1 MSVAD
6 RTGAPL
12 IGLDSSLSG
21 WGATTSSRAR
31 LVQPKDALDVDRI
44 LAARASLGG
53 GLIARGAGRSY
64 GDAASNDG
72 GYVLDMTGCDRIVEI
87 DRERRLAV
95 VQAGVTIGELQAA
108 LANDGLTLPVVPGTA
123 HVTIGG
129 AIASDV
135 HGKNHHRDGGFARH
149 VVMISLCTPAE
160 GPLELS
166 PETDR
171 DLFYATLGGMGLTGV
186 IVEATLRVE
195 PLLSGWVSEDVERT
209 DGLEQTLAS
218 MAGDEHHRYSVAW
231 LDLLAPG
238 AKNGRA
244 VISRANQ
251 LPAENA
257 PTPGRRERGRTLEGR
272 VRPRQAPSVPRGFPS
287 LLGPVRMRELNALR
301 WRRSPRKA
309 HARPQ
314 TLAHYFF
321 PLDSLDSWNR
331 LYGPAGL
338 IQYQFVIPDGHDFE
352 LRRCFEIVRE
362 RRLPVYLAVFKRFG
376 AAFGGPLSFPLAG
389 WTLAIDM
396 PAAAPGLPEALDEL
410 DELVAGCGGRVY
422 LTKDARLSGEM
433 LRAMYPRLDRFNAV
447 RARVDPTGL
456 LRSDL
461 ARRLALC

>member
-6 RTGAPL
+6 RMAAPV

-21 WGATTSSRAR
+21 WGATTTSRAR
-31 LVQPKDALDVDRI
+31 LVQPKNALDVTRM
-44 LAARASLGG
+44 LAARGGLGS

-72 GYVLDMTGCDRIVEI
+72 GYVLDMTGCDRILEI
-87 DRERRLAV
+87 DRERGV
-95 VQAGVTIGELQAA
+95 VVAQAGATIADLQAA
-108 LANDGLTLPVVPGTA
+108 LATDGLTLPVVPGTA

-135 HGKNHHRDGGFARH
+135 HGKNHHRDGSFARH
-149 VVMISLCTPAE
+149 VVMISLCTPSE
-160 GPLELS
+160 GLLELS
-166 PETDR
+166 PEADR

-195 PLLSGWVSEDVERT
+195 PLLSGWVAEDVERT

-218 MAGDEHHRYSVAW
+218 MAGDERHRYSVAW
-231 LDLLAPG
+231 LDLLARG

-244 VISRANQ
+244 VISRADP
-251 LPAENA
+251 LPASSA
-257 PTPGRRERGRTLEGR
+257 PKPRRRARGGTLEGR

-287 LLGPVRMRELNALR
+287 LLGPIRVRELNALH
-301 WRRSPRKA
+301 WRRSPRRA
-309 HARPQ
+309 RARPQ

-321 PLDSLDSWNR
+321 PLDALDAWNR

-338 IQYQFVIPDGHDFE
+338 IQYQFVVPEGRGVE
-352 LRRCFEIVRE
+352 LGRCFEIVRE

-396 PAAAPGLPEALDEL
+396 PAAAPGLLEALEAL

-422 LTKDARLSGEM
+422 LTKDARMRGET

-461 ARRLALC
+461 ARRLELC